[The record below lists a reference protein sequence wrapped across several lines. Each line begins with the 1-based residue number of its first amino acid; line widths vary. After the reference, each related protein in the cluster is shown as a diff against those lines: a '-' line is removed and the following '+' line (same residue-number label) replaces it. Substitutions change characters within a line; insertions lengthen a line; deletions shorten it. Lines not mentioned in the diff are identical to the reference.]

1 MKYREYEL
9 LNDTEYVDEYCVD
22 LSPYPV
28 DRTEEER
35 AKLWQISV
43 DAIDNFNADSLGSRL
58 FFKSDD
64 DRQKFLTWYTLR
76 WT

>member
-1 MKYREYEL
+1 MKYREYEF
-9 LNDTEYVDEYCVD
+9 LNDPEYVDEYCVD

-76 WT
+76 WA